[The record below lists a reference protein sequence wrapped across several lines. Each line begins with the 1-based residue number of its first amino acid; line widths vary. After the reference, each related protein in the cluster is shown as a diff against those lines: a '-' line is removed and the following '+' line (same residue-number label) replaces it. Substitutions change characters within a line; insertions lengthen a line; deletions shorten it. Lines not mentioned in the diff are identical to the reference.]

1 MDKGRLRDGISFSPL
16 PGTVAEASYL
26 KENAR
31 KWNLDINS
39 FTGSRATELSVH
51 KLQSPYILHFATHG
65 FFLQNM
71 TNGAN
76 QTSSSPMS
84 QSGLLLAGSKSNVQ
98 NWRNGNNYPSGLDG
112 ILTASEAANLNLDGT
127 WLVALSACNTGRG
140 DIVDGEGVMGLRRA
154 FTQAGAQN
162 LLMTLWPVSDK
173 YTTDFIKAF
182 YDRAMADGDA
192 PQALADVQRKFLVK
206 YREKFKDSKSATRLA
221 VQVAGPFI
229 LSFQGNP

>member
-1 MDKGRLRDGISFSPL
+1 MGVERYWTISL
-16 PGTVAEASYL
+16 V
-26 KENAR
+26 
-31 KWNLDINS
+31 
-39 FTGSRATELSVH
+39 V
-51 KLQSPYILHFATHG
+51 
-65 FFLQNM
+65 
-71 TNGAN
+71 
-76 QTSSSPMS
+76 
-84 QSGLLLAGSKSNVQ
+84 GLLTAGH
-98 NWRNGNNYPSGLDG
+98 
-112 ILTASEAANLNLDGT
+112 A
-127 WLVALSACNTGRG
+127 RG

-192 PQALADVQRKFLVK
+192 PQALADVQREFLLK

-221 VQVAGPFI
+221 VQLAGPFI

>member
-1 MDKGRLRDGISFSPL
+1 
-16 PGTVAEASYL
+16 
-26 KENAR
+26 
-31 KWNLDINS
+31 
-39 FTGSRATELSVH
+39 
-51 KLQSPYILHFATHG
+51 
-65 FFLQNM
+65 M

-98 NWRNGNNYPSGLDG
+98 NWRNGNNYRSGLDG

-127 WLVALSACNTGRG
+127 WLGFYRPVTQAGAILLT
-140 DIVDGEGVMGLRRA
+140 EGVMGLRRA

-162 LLMTLWPVSDK
+162 LLMTLWPVSEVLL
-173 YTTDFIKAF
+173 TLSRPSMT
-182 YDRAMADGDA
+182 A
-192 PQALADVQRKFLVK
+192 PWPMGMPLRLWLMSRVFFLVK
-206 YREKFKDSKSATRLA
+206 YREKFKDSKSASRLA

>member
-1 MDKGRLRDGISFSPL
+1 MHR
-16 PGTVAEASYL
+16 
-26 KENAR
+26 
-31 KWNLDINS
+31 
-39 FTGSRATELSVH
+39 
-51 KLQSPYILHFATHG
+51 
-65 FFLQNM
+65 
-71 TNGAN
+71 
-76 QTSSSPMS
+76 
-84 QSGLLLAGSKSNVQ
+84 SGLALAGAKKTLELWGEGKLPPPEN
-98 NWRNGNNYPSGLDG
+98 DG
-112 ILTASEAANLNLDGT
+112 ILTAAEAGLLNLDGT
-127 WLVALSACNTGRG
+127 WLVALSACDTGKG

-192 PQALADVQRKFLVK
+192 PQALADVQREFLVK

-221 VQVAGPFI
+221 VQLAGPFI